1 MHKGIY
7 DTSFS
12 NMQTIYAGQGGTT
25 SGRLTANK
33 KKFKNAK
40 EKYDAA
46 NKEQMED
53 LYRHPVIIKDKLLEK
68 EFEDEPS
75 LDELLRGKNAKKSKA
90 NVKKKAKNKERLAN
104 KNNDRKNHS
113 VNTIKKTE
121 KASQKVEQGK
131 LSYTR
136 FVINTKIPRPIERN
150 EDGIISN
157 DLISKTREFVGE
169 FNQNRKYTK
178 LQAYIKS
185 ISASEVKLFRDY
197 FNKITTGRLVQGVN
211 REYMIIPNTKEK
223 CIRII
228 TKLFRTGN

>member
-68 EFEDEPS
+68 EFEDMKREVAEFEK
-75 LDELLRGKNAKKSKA
+75 LCKEYNL
-90 NVKKKAKNKERLAN
+90 KAKELKLMM
-104 KNNDRKNHS
+104 
-113 VNTIKKTE
+113 E
-121 KASQKVEQGK
+121 KIEEEKVRI
-131 LSYTR
+131 L
-136 FVINTKIPRPIERN
+136 
-150 EDGIISN
+150 
-157 DLISKTREFVGE
+157 
-169 FNQNRKYTK
+169 
-178 LQAYIKS
+178 
-185 ISASEVKLFRDY
+185 
-197 FNKITTGRLVQGVN
+197 NKIEQQL
-211 REYMIIPNTKEK
+211 EKEK
-223 CIRII
+223 EL
-228 TKLFRTGN
+228 KG